1 MGESGSYQVVNR
13 LSKPRLNRGG
23 RIKVTNVLHTSC
35 GAKLSTSTRREH
47 VMSHVLFA
55 RASIVL
61 AAALATVAPATAADL
76 YGQAPPP
83 PSAGY
88 NSYSSPVSNWAGAYL
103 GVTPGYSLGSV
114 KNNVPGVGGLRNNM
128 NGADIGIYGGVNA
141 VVSGNVVVGGE
152 ADINLSDQ
160 RQTQV
165 NAGNVYKTSSWWN
178 GSIRARA
185 GMSMERYMPYVTA
198 GLAFSDNTLS
208 VNGAS
213 DSKGQVG
220 WALGAGMEG
229 FVTDRIVVRG
239 EFIYEGFGTQNHSVA
254 GTNIGTNISSGILR
268 IGAAYK
274 F

>member
-1 MGESGSYQVVNR
+1 
-13 LSKPRLNRGG
+13 
-23 RIKVTNVLHTSC
+23 
-35 GAKLSTSTRREH
+35 
-47 VMSHVLFA
+47 MSHVLFA
-55 RASIVL
+55 RAGLAMAI
-61 AAALATVAPATAADL
+61 AAATLAPAAAADL
-76 YGQAPPP
+76 YGQQPPP
-83 PSAGY
+83 PSTGY
-88 NSYSSPVSNWAGAYL
+88 NSYASPVANWAGAYL

-114 KNNVPGVGGLRNNM
+114 KNNVPGVGSIRNNF

-141 VVSGNVVVGGE
+141 VIANNIIVGGE
-152 ADINLSDQ
+152 ADINISDQ

-185 GMSMERYMPYVTA
+185 GMGMDRYMPFVTA
-198 GLAFSDNTLS
+198 GLAFSDNTLN

-239 EFIYEGFGTQNHSVA
+239 EFIYEGFGTQTHNVA
-254 GTNIGTNISSGILR
+254 GTSIGTNASSGILR

>member
-1 MGESGSYQVVNR
+1 
-13 LSKPRLNRGG
+13 
-23 RIKVTNVLHTSC
+23 
-35 GAKLSTSTRREH
+35 
-47 VMSHVLFA
+47 MSHVLFA
-55 RASIVL
+55 RAGIAL
-61 AAALATVAPATAADL
+61 AAALATAAPAAAADL

-83 PSAGY
+83 SSGY
-88 NSYSSPVSNWAGAYL
+88 NGYSSPVSNWAGAYL

-114 KNNVPGVGGLRNNM
+114 KNSVPGVGSIRNNI
-128 NGADIGIYGGVNA
+128 NGADIGLYGGVNA
-141 VVSGNVVVGGE
+141 AISGNIIVGGE
-152 ADINLSDQ
+152 ADISLSDQ

-185 GMSMERYMPYVTA
+185 GMAMDRYMPFVSA
-198 GLAFSDNTLS
+198 GLAFSDNTLN

-213 DSKGQVG
+213 DSKAQVG

-239 EFIYEGFGTQNHSVA
+239 EFIYEGFGSQNHAVA